1 MQAIAGQAYKG
12 KLRDAMLF
20 QTLNIARNT
29 LVESLR
35 QPIFFVLIVASG
47 LLQALNTA
55 ASGFSMGYTESAE
68 VHGDNKMLLDVG
80 MATVFVMGMVLA
92 AFQATAVIS
101 REIQDK
107 TILTIVSKPIAR
119 PTIVFGKYLGV
130 SVAILM
136 ATLVMVTF
144 LMFGVRHQVM
154 TRASDI
160 VDMPVMIFSTSAVL
174 ISVLIAAWTNFFYG
188 WSFAQ
193 IGVTLMTAL
202 VPGAYLLTLLFSNEW
217 ELQPISTDFKPQ
229 ILLSCLAL
237 GMAVLVLTS
246 IAVAASTR
254 LSQVMTL
261 VVCVGVFVMGLLSN
275 HLLGKRAFLNDFA
288 AVIESAE
295 PERNEF
301 ESFRTPGS
309 RYTLTLTNFP
319 DESLTPGTPI
329 YYGPSPQG
337 IGMAVPDFD
346 RYEGDPTDE
355 RRLQASDTPPGVMV
369 KAADRRSLTIQNI
382 GAPPLW
388 VERPPR
394 EGDYLFTRPTRVN
407 PLALGAWSMVPNM
420 HAFWLLDAVTQNR
433 SIPPGHVARVGVYS
447 LMQIGAFLCLAV
459 ALFQRRDVG

>member
-1 MQAIAGQAYKG
+1 
-12 KLRDAMLF
+12 MLF
-20 QTLNIARNT
+20 QTLIIARNT

-35 QPIFFVLIVASG
+35 QPIFFVLIFVSG
-47 LLQALNTA
+47 LFQALNTA

-68 VHGDNKMLLDVG
+68 VHGDDKMLLDVG

-119 PTIVFGKYLGV
+119 PTVVFGKYLGV

-136 ATLVMVTF
+136 ATLIMVTF
-144 LMFGVRHQVM
+144 LMFGVRHEVM
-154 TRASDI
+154 TNASDT
-160 VDMPVMIFSTSAVL
+160 VDLPVVVFSVGAVFV
-174 ISVLIAAWTNFFYG
+174 SVLVAAWTNFFYG

-193 IGVTLMTAL
+193 IAVSIMTFL
-202 VPGAYLLTLLFSNEW
+202 VPGAYLLTLLISHEW
-217 ELQPISTDFKPQ
+217 KFQPISTDFKPQ
-229 ILLSCLAL
+229 ILLSCAAL
-237 GMAVLVLTS
+237 GMAILVLTS

-288 AVIESAE
+288 AIVETAQ

-301 ESFRTPGS
+301 ESFRTPGA
-309 RYTLTLTNFP
+309 RYTITLTNFP

-337 IGMAVPDFD
+337 IGMAVPDFEVY
-346 RYEGDPTDE
+346 RGDPADE
-355 RRLQASDTPPGVMV
+355 RLLQADDTPPGIMV
-369 KAADRRSLTIQNI
+369 KSAERKSLTIQNI
-382 GAPPLW
+382 GARPLW

-394 EGDYLFTRPTRVN
+394 EGDYIFTRPTRVN
-407 PLALGAWSMVPNM
+407 PVALGAWSVVPNM

-433 SIPPGHVARVGVYS
+433 TIPVSHVARVGVYS
-447 LMQIGAFLCLAV
+447 LMQIGAFLGLAV
-459 ALFQRRDVG
+459 VLFQRRDVG

>member
-1 MQAIAGQAYKG
+1 
-12 KLRDAMLF
+12 MLF
-20 QTLNIARNT
+20 QTLIIARNT

-35 QPIFFVLIVASG
+35 QPLFFVLIFVSG
-47 LLQALNTA
+47 LFQALNTA

-80 MATVFVMGMVLA
+80 MATVFVMGMILA

-107 TILTIVSKPIAR
+107 TILTVVSKPVAR

-130 SVAILM
+130 STAIMM
-136 ATLVMVTF
+136 ATLIMVTF

-154 TRASDI
+154 TRASD
-160 VDMPVMIFSTSAVL
+160 VPDMPVIVFSVGAVL
-174 ISVLIAAWTNFFYG
+174 VSVLVAAWTNFFYG

-193 IGVTLMTAL
+193 IAVSIMAAL
-202 VPGAYLLTLLFSNEW
+202 VPASYLLTLAISSEW
-217 ELQPISTDFKPQ
+217 EFQPIGTDFKPQ
-229 ILLSCLAL
+229 IMLSCAAL

-275 HLLGKRAFLNDFA
+275 HLLGKRAFLNDFTA
-288 AVIESAE
+288 IIESAQ

-301 ESFRTPGS
+301 ESFRTPGA
-309 RYTLTLTNFP
+309 RYSIVLTNFP

-337 IGMAVPDFD
+337 IGMAVPDFAP
-346 RYEGDPTDE
+346 YEGDPADE
-355 RRLQASDTPPGVMV
+355 RRLQASDTPPGIMV
-369 KAADRRSLTIQNI
+369 KAAQQKSLTIQNI
-382 GAPPLW
+382 GARPLW
-388 VERPPR
+388 VDRPPR
-394 EGDYLFTRPTRVN
+394 EGDYIFTRPTRIN

-433 SIPPGHVARVGVYS
+433 TIPVGHVARVGVYS

-459 ALFQRRDVG
+459 VLFQRRDVG